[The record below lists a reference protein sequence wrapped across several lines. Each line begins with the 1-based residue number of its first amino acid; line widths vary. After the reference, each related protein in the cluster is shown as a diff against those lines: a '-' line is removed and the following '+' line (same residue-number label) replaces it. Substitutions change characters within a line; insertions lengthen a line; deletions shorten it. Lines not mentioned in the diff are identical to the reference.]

1 MGKSLYEM
9 AEHFRWSTGKYLSW
23 QSPGIFNTDHW
34 QSSCR
39 NACTGFFWSIC
50 FLWIWCRCG
59 QFHKG
64 SGFCVLHLIQAYLPD
79 TPETVIIVGFCKI
92 ILGTPGFNIHP
103 FGTVLTIP
111 DLFCPL
117 SDPDLLS
124 YKAGLRSHNIP
135 PLNHSQLKKLSTKLF
150 WLCYFVEYDYGITW
164 SE

>member
-1 MGKSLYEM
+1 MYRILLEYLFSLDLVQVR
-9 AEHFRWSTGKYLSW
+9 AVPQKQWFLCPASD
-23 QSPGIFNTDHW
+23 PG
-34 QSSCR
+34 
-39 NACTGFFWSIC
+39 
-50 FLWIWCRCG
+50 
-59 QFHKG
+59 
-64 SGFCVLHLIQAYLPD
+64 
-79 TPETVIIVGFCKI
+79 IVGFCKI

-150 WLCYFVEYDYGITW
+150 
-164 SE
+164 